1 MIDYFLK
8 GGLLMYPLAACS
20 LIALAVI
27 LEKAV
32 HFARARPAKGQ
43 AEAVLQAAREGA
55 SSRPEALCGPGPA
68 PRRASSPRRSPA
80 GACRAPTWKTASRAW
95 APRELKRLSH
105 RLHWLELVGRIAPM
119 LGLTG
124 TVTGLTRAFRT
135 VAALKQV
142 TDPGLL
148 ASGIWE
154 ALITTIAGLFIGIP
168 ALIAYHLYDNRLRV
182 AGLRDEDLQRGA
194 GRRAHGTPMI
204 EFDYGRDLTERSAG
218 PDLTPMIDMI
228 FQLLIFF
235 LLTSFLILPA
245 VNVALP
251 RSRSPEATPPAA
263 IDPDRAAG
271 RQPAAGRPGRCW
283 SRTCPR

>member
-27 LEKAV
+27 LEKAA
-32 HFARARPAKGQ
+32 HFARARSAKGQ
-43 AEAVLQAAREGA
+43 AEAVIQAARGGRLEQA
-55 SSRPEALCGPGPA
+55 RALCAHSPGPQA
-68 PRRASSPRRSPA
+68 RLFAAALENRDLPREDLENSL
-80 GACRAPTWKTASRAW
+80 SRLGS
-95 APRELKRLSH
+95 RELKQLSH

-142 TDPGLL
+142 TDPSLL

-168 ALIAYHLYDNRLRV
+168 ALIAYHLFDNRLRALAFELKTSSEELV
-182 AGLRDEDLQRGA
+182 AA
-194 GRRAHGTPMI
+194 
-204 EFDYGRDLTERSAG
+204 LTER
-218 PDLTPMIDMI
+218 
-228 FQLLIFF
+228 
-235 LLTSFLILPA
+235 
-245 VNVALP
+245 
-251 RSRSPEATPPAA
+251 R
-263 IDPDRAAG
+263 
-271 RQPAAGRPGRCW
+271 
-283 SRTCPR
+283 

>member
-1 MIDYFLK
+1 MTQKLMIDMFLK

-32 HFARARPAKGQ
+32 HYARARPRRGQ
-43 AEAVLQAAREGA
+43 AEAVLQAAGDGDWTRA
-55 SSRPEALCGPGPA
+55 EALVREE
-68 PRRASSPRRSPA
+68 PRPLARLLAAALAGRTLPRGDLENRL
-80 GACRAPTWKTASRAW
+80 SRLGST
-95 APRELKRLSH
+95 ELKRLSL
-105 RLHWLELVGRIAPM
+105 RLHWLELVGRVAPM

-168 ALIAYHLYDNRLRV
+168 ALIAYHLYDNRLRSLAFEMKTSSEELV
-182 AGLRDEDLQRGA
+182 A
-194 GRRAHGTPMI
+194 T
-204 EFDYGRDLTERSAG
+204 LTER
-218 PDLTPMIDMI
+218 
-228 FQLLIFF
+228 Q
-235 LLTSFLILPA
+235 
-245 VNVALP
+245 
-251 RSRSPEATPPAA
+251 
-263 IDPDRAAG
+263 
-271 RQPAAGRPGRCW
+271 
-283 SRTCPR
+283 